1 MSTAYT
7 ADAPALGVARPR
19 ISRLE
24 LRLRRLVVVGG
35 PLLVGLIVALPVV
48 LILLNSFNIAQPGR
62 EAVYGAQNW
71 LRAFSDPTALEA
83 LWNTIALGVVRTAIS
98 LPIALAL
105 TWLIARSD
113 MPGRAWIEVLCW
125 LGIFLPQLPLT
136 LGWILLLDPRN
147 GLINTTLDQLGLVDG
162 ALFNIYSFW
171 GIVWVHLASS
181 SIFYKVVLLVPIF
194 RRVGADLEEAARTCG
209 ASQLLATVRV
219 TIPLLAPAV
228 LGVTVLA
235 FVRSLEVFEVELLL
249 GKPANISVYSTRIYD
264 LFREQPPRV
273 GEATALGF
281 VFLLVLAG
289 LALLYQSY
297 VRGKSYT
304 TVTGRG
310 YSSAAVRLGRW
321 RWPISIACFGFFA
334 IALAAPLVFLVLG
347 SFMRRYGFFQLA
359 NPYTLSHWQNLF
371 GDPVFFSS
379 VRNTLILAAGAAVI
393 VVVLYSLVAY
403 ALVRVRSPLL
413 RVADTLMWLP
423 WAVPGMLMSLG
434 LLWLALGTPLR
445 GVLYGSLMG
454 IILALA
460 IKDSPLSTKF
470 FKASFLQIGREL
482 EECARVTG
490 ATWFQ
495 TYRRVL
501 LPLLIP
507 TAITVGLLSF
517 LSAIRDV
524 STAVLLYS
532 AQSRPLSILMLEYS
546 FSGELERGTA
556 IGVLV
561 TVFVL
566 LVTLV
571 ARWLGFR
578 LSRERV

>member
-1 MSTAYT
+1 MLT
-7 ADAPALGVARPR
+7 GQ
-19 ISRLE
+19 LE
-24 LRLRRLVVVGG
+24 LRLRRLVIVGG
-35 PLLVGLIVALPVV
+35 PLLVGTIVALPVV
-48 LILLNSFNIAQPGR
+48 LLLVNSFNIAQPGR

-71 LRAFSDPTALEA
+71 LRAFADPTALAA
-83 LWNTIALGVVRTAIS
+83 LWNTVALGAVRTAVS

-113 MPGRAWIEVLCW
+113 MPGRAWIELLCW

-136 LGWILLLDPRN
+136 LGWILLLDPGY
-147 GLINTTLDQLGLVDG
+147 GLINAALSRLGLTDG
-162 ALFNIYSFW
+162 SLFNIYSFW

-181 SIFYKVVLLVPIF
+181 SIYYKVVLLLPVF
-194 RRVGADLEEAARTCG
+194 RRVGAALEEAARTCG
-209 ASQLLATVRV
+209 ANQLVATLRI

-228 LGVTVLA
+228 VGVTVLA

-281 VFLLVLAG
+281 IFLVVLVG
-289 LALLYQSY
+289 LAVLYQRY
-297 VRGKSYT
+297 VRGRSFT
-304 TVTGRG
+304 TVTGQG
-310 YSSAAVRLGRW
+310 YSTAAVRLGRW
-321 RWPISIACFGFFA
+321 RWPISITCFAFFGV
-334 IALAAPLVFLVLG
+334 ALAAPLTFLVLG
-347 SFMRRYGFFQLA
+347 SFMRRYGFFQLD
-359 NPYTLSHWQNLF
+359 NPYTLNHWQNLF
-371 GDPVFFSS
+371 SDPVFFSS
-379 VRNTLILAAGAAVI
+379 VRNSLILAAGASVI
-393 VVVLYSLVAY
+393 VVLLYSLVAY
-403 ALVRVRSPLL
+403 ALVRVRSRLL
-413 RVADTLMWLP
+413 RVADLLMWLP
-423 WAVPGMLMSLG
+423 WAVPGILMSLG

-445 GVLYGSLMG
+445 GILYGSLMG

-460 IKDSPLSTKF
+460 IKDSPLSTQF
-470 FKASFLQIGREL
+470 FKAAFLQIGREL

-490 ATWFQ
+490 ASWLQ
-495 TYRRVL
+495 TYQRVL
-501 LPLLIP
+501 LPLLVP
-507 TAITVGLLSF
+507 TAITVALLSF

-532 AQSRPLSILMLEYS
+532 SQSRPLSILMLEYS

-566 LVTLV
+566 IVTV
-571 ARWLGFR
+571 AARWLGFR